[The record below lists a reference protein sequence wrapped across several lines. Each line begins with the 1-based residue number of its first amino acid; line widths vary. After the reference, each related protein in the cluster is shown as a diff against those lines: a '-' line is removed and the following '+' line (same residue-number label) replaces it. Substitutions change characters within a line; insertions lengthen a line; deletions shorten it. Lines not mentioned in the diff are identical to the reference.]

1 MTDKHATGAQHPR
14 TLCQKIIDAHTVK
27 RIDDQTV
34 LLYCDAHFAN
44 EYTSPQAFAGVRAR
58 GIPVAVPDAHL
69 CVVDHIIPSED
80 VSPRVIHDHASLVQ
94 AETLEANCR
103 HFGIDAFYGPNDPDQ
118 GVEHVLMDEQGL
130 VRPGMVVI
138 CGDSHTTTH
147 GALGALGFGIGTS
160 EIEHILATQT
170 LVYRLPGH
178 MRIVI
183 RGRLPETATAKDLAL
198 TVLRTISARGALGRV
213 VEYAGEAVEALPM
226 EGRFTLCNLTVEA
239 GARGALIAPDEKA
252 LQWVKA
258 HAAGLTEEDFM
269 AMASCAKTLKSDPDA
284 KWDQVVEIDASQVR
298 PMTTWGTSP
307 DQATAI
313 DEPIPDPERF
323 TDPIAREAGKRGLEY
338 QGLEPGRRM
347 AGVPIQHVFIGSCTN
362 ARLSDLRAAA
372 AILKGRKVHAGVR
385 AQVMP
390 GSMRVRRE
398 AEAEGLDRIFK
409 DAGFEWRKSG
419 CTLCLAMNGDIL
431 GEGVRCASTTNRNFE
446 GRQGRGA
453 RTHLVSPETAAAS
466 AIMGVI
472 TDPNT
477 LRETAAD

>member
-1 MTDKHATGAQHPR
+1 MTEAL
-14 TLCQKIIDAHTVK
+14 TLYEKIVRAHTVK
-27 RIDDQTV
+27 RIDDNTV

-44 EYTSPQAFAGVRAR
+44 EYTSPQAFAGLAAR
-58 GIPVAVPDAHL
+58 HRKALVPDAHL
-69 CVVDHIIPSED
+69 CVVDHIIPSDD
-80 VSPRVIHDHASLVQ
+80 VNPRVIYDEASLVQ
-94 AETLEANCR
+94 AKTLEANCQTN
-103 HFGIDAFYGPNDPDQ
+103 GIAAFYGANDPDQ

-170 LVYRLPGH
+170 LVYRTAGA
-178 MRIVI
+178 MRITI
-183 RGRLPETATAKDLAL
+183 TGTLPAGSTAKDLAL
-198 TVLRTISARGALGRV
+198 TVLKTVSARGALGMV
-213 VEYAGEAVEALPM
+213 VEYAGTAVTALPM
-226 EGRFTLCNLTVEA
+226 EGRMTLCNLTVEA

-252 LQWVKA
+252 FQWVKN
-258 HAAGLTEEDFM
+258 HAAPFSDADDQ
-269 AMASCAKTLKSDPDA
+269 AMREHAKTLHTDEGAVFA
-284 KWDQVVEIDASQVR
+284 KEVTIDASAVT

-307 DQATAI
+307 DQAVSLTAV
-313 DEPIPDPERF
+313 IPAPESF
-323 TDPIAREAGKRGLEY
+323 TDPVAQAAAKRGLAY
-338 QGLEPGRRM
+338 QGLK
-347 AGVPIQHVFIGSCTN
+347 AGDKIAGTPIQHVFIGSCTN
-362 ARLSDLRAAA
+362 ARLADLQAAA
-372 AILKGRKVHAGVR
+372 AILKGRHVAPGVR

-398 AEAEGLDRIFK
+398 AEALGIAQIFK

-419 CTLCLAMNGDIL
+419 CTLCLSMNGDIL

-466 AIMGVI
+466 AVTGVL
-472 TDPNT
+472 TDPRT
-477 LRETAAD
+477 LERL